1 MKSGGGLAAIPNEWL
16 DRRIS
21 VLKGLGDDDRR
32 LQGAND
38 ISAFQCR
45 FVLELPGDM
54 RIDGGALSGGAAWPD
69 YRCRPAPAIL
79 GSAARQ
85 SQHRVSRGGLPRMG
99 RFDDDRRNALS
110 AARYPPHYRH
120 VPRAGE
126 AGRGRWPRCYLDPEY
141 LSQRE

>member
-69 YRCRPAPAIL
+69 YRRRPAPAIL
-79 GSAARQ
+79 GGSPRQ
-85 SQHRVSRGGLPRMG
+85 SRNRVPQPGRPRLVRSSKGLG
-99 RFDDDRRNALS
+99 NSL
-110 AARYPPHYRH
+110 
-120 VPRAGE
+120 
-126 AGRGRWPRCYLDPEY
+126 
-141 LSQRE
+141 

>member
-1 MKSGGGLAAIPNEWL
+1 MKSGAALASVPNEWL

-32 LQGAND
+32 LQGADD

-69 YRCRPAPAIL
+69 YRGRPPPALL
-79 GSAARQ
+79 GVSAAQ
-85 SQHRVSRGGLPRMG
+85 SPPLNSLRCPPRH
-99 RFDDDRRNALS
+99 A
-110 AARYPPHYRH
+110 
-120 VPRAGE
+120 
-126 AGRGRWPRCYLDPEY
+126 
-141 LSQRE
+141 

>member
-32 LQGAND
+32 LQGADD

-45 FVLELPGDM
+45 FVLELQGDM

-69 YRCRPAPAIL
+69 YRRRPAPAIL
-79 GSAARQ
+79 GGSARQ
-85 SQHRVSRGGLPRMG
+85 SQYRVPHRGRPRMG
-99 RFDDDRRNALS
+99 RFGNDRGHALS
-110 AARYPPHYRH
+110 AAR
-120 VPRAGE
+120 
-126 AGRGRWPRCYLDPEY
+126 
-141 LSQRE
+141 